1 MDKEKLKKNLGDF
14 VHKVGDV
21 SKDVTSK
28 TRDVAVKAKDVS
40 VAVKDKTVN
49 TATITREKFIEA
61 LDENKDGEV
70 GIEDIII
77 KGLRTPGVR
86 IDREDFLRKELFKNY
101 SEDVINDVVLYNPS
115 HAGITINEID
125 KIADEVIKYERNCVS
140 GISAALGAPGGVAM
154 VATLP
159 ADIIQY
165 YGYMLRTIQKL
176 MYLYGFSE
184 IKIDEKNNCFDSETI
199 NLMVICF
206 GVMYGV
212 ASANSAIKA
221 VAAGLAKGISKKIMT
236 TALTKGT
243 IYPIIKSVAKWFGV
257 KMTKKL
263 LAGFVQKSIP
273 LVGAVIGGG
282 LTFFSFKPCC
292 DNLKESLRNTMLS
305 NPDYKAEGEEKEL
318 IDDLIKEAEYVEKK

>member
-1 MDKEKLKKNLGDF
+1 MDKEKLKKGLGDF
-14 VHKVGDV
+14 VHKVSDV
-21 SKDVTSK
+21 SKDA
-28 TRDVAVKAKDVS
+28 AVK
-40 VAVKDKTVN
+40 VKDATIVVKEKTVD
-49 TATITREKFIEA
+49 TAAITKEKLIEA

-70 GIEDIII
+70 SIEDIII

-86 IDREDFLRKELFKNY
+86 IDREEFLRKELFKNY
-101 SEDVINDVVLYNPS
+101 SEDIINDVVLHNPS
-115 HAGITINEID
+115 HAGITIKEID

-140 GISAALGAPGGVAM
+140 GISAALGAPGGAAM
-154 VATLP
+154 IATLP

-176 MYLYGFSE
+176 MYLYGFPE

-243 IYPIIKSVAKWFGV
+243 IYPIIKNVAKWFGV

-305 NPDYKAEGEEKEL
+305 NPDYKAVGEEKEL
-318 IDDLIKEAEYVEKK
+318 IEDLIKEAEYIEKEK